1 MRFTCRG
8 NIEQRCPSIPKNSDG
23 QFWGCG
29 GNLAHP
35 RIVWTIE
42 LSSDSLGWREGLRM
56 QWREKVTPTG
66 VTSGNLC
73 TSCWLL
79 TELLNKQTIRDGQWT
94 RHELSEY
101 KKVKRMNQRNPN
113 PATFQKPVWTEKTGN
128 TSRGNRGSMTVRVF
142 FSIPSSQVPWLD
154 FERIE
159 GFASKSSWNE
169 GIRSWGTRKF

>member
-35 RIVWTIE
+35 RNVWTIE

-113 PATFQKPVWTEKTGN
+113 PDH
-128 TSRGNRGSMTVRVF
+128 
-142 FSIPSSQVPWLD
+142 IPKASLNGEDRKYQQRKQRFHDSL
-154 FERIE
+154 
-159 GFASKSSWNE
+159 GFLQHSK
-169 GIRSWGTRKF
+169 